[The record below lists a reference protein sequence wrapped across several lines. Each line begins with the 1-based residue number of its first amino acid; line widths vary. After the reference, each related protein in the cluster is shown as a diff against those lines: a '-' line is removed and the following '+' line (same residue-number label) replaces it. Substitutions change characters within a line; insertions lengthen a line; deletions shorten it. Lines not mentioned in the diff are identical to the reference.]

1 MIELAKDRRARTAR
15 RSGRAA
21 KRLRVPVRWGRA
33 SPDQARKPAVA
44 VGPQRESTS
53 QSPDGEQD
61 ALFLR
66 CQTRPLASNARPCEP
81 LAILRQGVHE
91 LGLLPE
97 CHPSPTLDEEPL
109 RLRRSVRRQRSDRS
123 HERRIAEQER
133 PDRHAAAA
141 AWAPRSKSARGD
153 RRAPGFSVGPTPP
166 TVRAASSP
174 ADPMDHRQPLFL
186 VSLPGVRAA
195 SLPQLRDTVRSD
207 RPGGASD
214 APERRADRC
223 R

>member
-66 CQTRPLASNARPCEP
+66 CQTRPLASKPARASRSQSCDREFPSWAFSQNAIR
-81 LAILRQGVHE
+81 RQ
-91 LGLLPE
+91 
-97 CHPSPTLDEEPL
+97 PSM
-109 RLRRSVRRQRSDRS
+109 RSRCASGEVRRQRSDRS